1 MNVNLASYFL
11 TFSGKASEMKCKSS
25 VKYSFCLCSKQIL
38 IQASRCLLQ
47 FPQNFEDPFED
58 NMDDFAKLIESEK

>member
-11 TFSGKASEMKCKSS
+11 TFSGKASEMKCMGSE
-25 VKYSFCLCSKQIL
+25 YSFCLCSKQIL